1 MTRRIAVSESIRAL
15 WLISGLAFR
24 AEPRGAT
31 AALLVTLAESANAAF
46 LALGMRWLVDGAA
59 HRDAVGV
66 VVSLALLGCNSL
78 IANLA
83 ALLGF
88 ALRNGVRERTSLAI
102 EHQVASL
109 TAGIPGIDHFER
121 PEYLKQLDLLR
132 EERVRLGWVHQS
144 AVVVL
149 GYVVMLAGTLLLL
162 ASVDWPLLALPLFGL
177 PAIFLSGRAQRRM
190 HAVQEELVESRRL
203 EWHLYDLATSAAAG
217 KEVRVF
223 GLRDEIMRRHRQ
235 LRRRLD
241 HGHDVAQLRMAA
253 ETMLGWII
261 FALGFAGAI
270 VFVALRASRGEA
282 TLGDVAMT
290 VALANQVQGQIAGL
304 VGETTQLLWVLDAS
318 RRYVWLRAYATEAER
333 RRRGAH
339 DLPPDALRQG
349 IDVQHVHFR
358 YPGTD
363 RDVLHDVDVRLP
375 AGATVAIVGE
385 NGAGKTTLVKLL
397 ARLYEPTDGRIVAD
411 GIDLGRVAVEAWRA
425 RTSAGFQDFAR
436 FELLA
441 RENVG
446 VGSLPH
452 LDDPVAVCAALD
464 RAEAADVIAGL
475 PAGLETQLGPSF
487 EAGAELSGGQ
497 WQKLALGR
505 AMMRPAPLLLILDEP
520 TAALDAQ
527 TEHAL
532 FERYAGAAREQ
543 AANGAITILVSHRFS
558 TVRMA
563 DLIVVVADGRITE
576 VGSHEQLTAAGGLY
590 AELYALQASAYR

>member
-1 MTRRIAVSESIRAL
+1 MRRIVVPESIRAL

-31 AALLVTLAESANAAF
+31 AALLVTLAESVNSAF
-46 LALGMRWLVDGAA
+46 FALGMRGLVDGAA

-66 VVSLALLGCNSL
+66 VLSLVLLGCNSL

-83 ALLGF
+83 VLLGF

-102 EHQVASL
+102 ERHIATL

-121 PEYLKQLDLLR
+121 PEYLKHLDLLR
-132 EERVRLGWVHQS
+132 EERNRLGWVHQS

-149 GYVVMLAGTLLLL
+149 GYVVTLAGTLLLL
-162 ASVDWPLLALPLFGL
+162 ASVDWLLLALPLFGL
-177 PAIFLSGRAQRRM
+177 PTIFLSGRAQRRM
-190 HAVQEELVESRRL
+190 HAVQEKLIESRRL
-203 EWHLYDLATSAAAG
+203 EWHLYDVATSAAAG

-235 LRRRLD
+235 LRRLLD
-241 HGHDVAQLRMAA
+241 RGHDVVQLRMAA
-253 ETMLGWII
+253 ETMLGWLI
-261 FALGFAGAI
+261 FALGFVGAI
-270 VFVALRASRGEA
+270 VFVALRASQGEA

-290 VALANQVQGQIAGL
+290 VALANQVQWQVAGL
-304 VGETTQLLWVLDAS
+304 VGETTQLLYVLDAS
-318 RRYVWLRAYATEAER
+318 NRYLWLLEYAATVDRPPSGTLVA
-333 RRRGAH
+333 
-339 DLPPDALRQG
+339 PPDVLQRG
-349 IDVQHVHFR
+349 ICVDGVSFR

-363 RDVLHDVDVRLP
+363 RKVLHDVTLGLP
-375 AGATVAIVGE
+375 AGSTVAIVGE

-397 ARLYEPTDGRIVAD
+397 SRLYEPTAGRVLAD
-411 GIDLGRVAVEAWRA
+411 GLDLRQFGIAEWRA

-446 VGSLPH
+446 VGSLPR
-452 LDDPVAVCAALD
+452 LEDPVAVGAALD
-464 RAEAADVIAGL
+464 RAEASDVIATL
-475 PAGLETQLGPSF
+475 PSGLETQLGASF
-487 EAGAELSGGQ
+487 EDGAELSGGQ

-505 AMMRPAPLLLILDEP
+505 AMMRPAPLLLVLDEP

-563 DLIVVVADGRITE
+563 DLIVVVAGGRVAE
-576 VGSHEQLTAAGGLY
+576 VGSHDDLMAARGLY
-590 AELYALQASAYR
+590 AELYELQARAYR

>member
-1 MTRRIAVSESIRAL
+1 MGRIVVPEPIRAL
-15 WLISGLAFR
+15 WLISSMAFR

-31 AALLVTLAESANAAF
+31 AALLVTIAESALAAVF
-46 LALGMRWLVDGAA
+46 ALGMRGLVDGAA
-59 HRDAVGV
+59 NRDALAVGL
-66 VVSLALLGCNSL
+66 SLVLLGCNAL

-83 ALLGF
+83 VMVGF
-88 ALRNGVRERTSLAI
+88 ALRNSVRERTSLAI
-102 EHQVASL
+102 ERHLATL

-121 PEYLKQLDLLR
+121 PEYLKHLDLLR
-132 EERVRLGWVHQS
+132 EQRSRLGWVHQS
-144 AVVVL
+144 AVAVL
-149 GYVVMLAGTLLLL
+149 GYVVTLAGTLLLL
-162 ASVDWPLLALPLFGL
+162 ASIDWRLLVLPLFGL
-177 PAIFLSGRAQRRM
+177 PALFLSGRAQRRM
-190 HAVQEELVESRRL
+190 HGVMEELAEPRRL

-235 LRRRLD
+235 LRRLLD

-253 ETMLGWII
+253 ETMVGWLI
-261 FALGFAGAI
+261 FALGFVGAI

-282 TLGDVAMT
+282 TVGDVAKT
-290 VALANQVQGQIAGL
+290 IALANQVQWQVTGL

-318 RRYVWLRAYATEAER
+318 RRYVWLAEYAATVDRPASGTLVVPPDSL
-333 RRRGAH
+333 RRGIRV
-339 DLPPDALRQG
+339 DG
-349 IDVQHVHFR
+349 VSFR

-363 RDVLHDVDVRLP
+363 REVLRDVNLDLP

-397 ARLYEPTDGRIVAD
+397 ARLYEPTNGRIVAD
-411 GIDLGRVAVEAWRA
+411 GIDLSHVAVEAWRA

-452 LDDPVAVCAALD
+452 LDDRAAVGVALA
-464 RAEAADVIAGL
+464 RAEATDVVATL

-487 EAGAELSGGQ
+487 EDGAELSGGQ

-532 FERYAGAAREQ
+532 FQRYAGAAREQ
-543 AANGAITILVSHRFS
+543 AGNGAITVLVSHRFS

-563 DLIVVVADGRITE
+563 DLIVVVADGRIAE
-576 VGSHEQLTAAGGLY
+576 AGSHDQLMAADGLY
-590 AELYALQASAYR
+590 AELYTLQASAYR